1 MTGALVTGASRGIGQ
16 AIAERLVKQG
26 FYVIGTATTKG
37 WRTGD
42 LRPFRLQWGRTCT
55 GCD

>member
-26 FYVIGTATTKG
+26 FYVIGTATTESG
-37 WRTGD
+37 AQGISD
-42 LRPFRLQWGRTCT
+42 RLGSNGEGRY
-55 GCD
+55 

>member
-26 FYVIGTATTKG
+26 FYVIGTATTEG
-37 WRTGD
+37 GAQGD
-42 LRPFRLQWGRTCT
+42 LRPFRLKWGRTCT